1 MDITQKRFEAQL
13 NPILDTAYRVAYNM
27 SGNQED
33 ASDVVQK
40 SALRAHRS
48 FHTFQEG
55 TNFRAWFL
63 RIVTNYFL
71 EWRRKRVREPLLDDD
86 QDYVISNIPQPDSA
100 SSATGVLGQMEVDQV
115 QDAIRGLPDEYRTA
129 ASLYFMDDMSYQQIA
144 RTLSCPVGTVRS
156 RLHRGRK
163 LLKHSL
169 RSLALNQ
176 GIISAA

>member
-1 MDITQKRFEAQL
+1 MEIARKRFENEL
-13 NPILDTAYRVAYNM
+13 TPVLDTAFRVALNM
-27 SGNQED
+27 SGNRDD
-33 ASDVVQK
+33 ASDVVQE
-40 SALRAHRS
+40 SALRAFRS

-86 QDYVISNIPQPDSA
+86 QDFVINSIPQKES
-100 SSATGVLGQMEVDQV
+100 TGTDAMGQMEVEQV
-115 QDAIRGLPDEYRTA
+115 QDAIQRLPDEYRMA
-129 ASLYFMDDMSYQQIA
+129 ASLYFMEDLSYQQISQM
-144 RTLSCPVGTVRS
+144 LSCPVGTVRS
-156 RLHRGRK
+156 RLHRGRR
-163 LLKHSL
+163 LLKRSL